1 MKGLPLS
8 RAASGLV
15 RALLA
20 RADKDRDRIL
30 LIEVRSVDWQSLTF
44 TGERHVISL
53 RIVGPGPAAAA
64 ARLTT
69 GLQEAEFEIAGH
81 IVADIDAKAPEA
93 LEDRSVSVVIEALT
107 LCA

>member
-1 MKGLPLS
+1 MKGVPLS

-20 RADKDRDRIL
+20 RSGKDRDRIL
-30 LIEVRSVDWQSLTF
+30 LSEVRSVDWQSLTF

-53 RIVGPGPAAAA
+53 RIVEPDAAAIA
-64 ARLTT
+64 ARLTA
-69 GLQEAEFEIAGH
+69 GLEHAEFEVAGH
-81 IVADIDAKAPEA
+81 IVADIEAKAPHTTA
-93 LEDRSVSVVIEALT
+93 DKSVLVVIEALT